1 MFNSKIGSVMA
12 YDLEEQEQLDEIKA
26 WWKTNGSKITYG
38 LLAIVIAYAG
48 FQGYGYYQKNQSL
61 KASAE
66 YQALLVSKNNFQD
79 LQVKAANLM
88 DHFAG
93 TPYAGRAALFVAK
106 ANYGKED
113 LKTSKAQLTWA
124 AKNAKETGVQAIA
137 SLQLASILLEEKAFD
152 ASLKALET
160 NYDSG
165 FEGLRAD
172 LKGDVLVAL
181 GKVEEA
187 KFAYEEALVKL
198 DTAGKYRALTQ
209 QKRAA
214 LG

>member
-1 MFNSKIGSVMA
+1 MA

-48 FQGYGYYQKNQSL
+48 FQAYGYYQKNQAL

-66 YQALLVSKNNFQD
+66 YQALLVSENNFQE

-106 ANYGKED
+106 ANYAKED
-113 LKTSKAQLTWA
+113 LKSSKAQLTWA
-124 AKNAKETGVQAIA
+124 AENAKETSVKAIA

-152 ASLKALET
+152 AALKALEA
-160 NYDSG
+160 NYDAG

-181 GKVEEA
+181 GKEEEA
-187 KFAYEEALVKL
+187 KLAYEEALAKL
-198 DTAGKYRALTQ
+198 DAAGKYRALTQ

>member
-1 MFNSKIGSVMA
+1 MA

-48 FQGYGYYQKNQSL
+48 FQGYGYYQKTQAL

-66 YQALLVSKNNFQD
+66 YQALLVSENNFQE

-106 ANYGKED
+106 ANYAKED
-113 LKTSKAQLTWA
+113 LKRSKAQLTWA
-124 AKNAKETGVQAIA
+124 AENAKETSVQAIA

-152 ASLKALET
+152 AALKALET
-160 NYDSG
+160 NYDAG

-187 KFAYEEALVKL
+187 KLAYEEALVKL
-198 DTAGKYRALTQ
+198 DAAGKYRALTQ